1 MKTLKERIPPSILR
15 RLRRLARPANL
26 GTAGLTTPISRHWGF
41 DRGTPIDR
49 YYIERFLQQHAND
62 VHGHVLEVKDASYT
76 RRFGTDVTKSDVLDI
91 DPANPHA
98 TVVADL
104 ATPGL
109 SNDATF
115 DCFILTQTLHIIYDT
130 RAAIR
135 RAYHLLRPGGVLLVT
150 VPALSRA
157 TVPDYWRFTPASCRL
172 LFGEV
177 FGPGEVAVAAHGNV
191 LTSVAFL
198 HGMAYQELARR
209 DLDADDEMFPLV
221 VTVRAVKG
229 GGGGAAAP
237 A

>member
-1 MKTLKERIPPSILR
+1 MRTLKERIPPLLRR
-15 RLRRLARPANL
+15 RLRRFVRPADL

-41 DRGTPIDR
+41 DRGTPVDR
-49 YYIERFLQQHAND
+49 YYIERFLTQHAGD
-62 VHGHVLEVKDASYT
+62 VRGHVLEVKDASYT
-76 RRFGTDVTKSDVLDI
+76 RRFGTGVTKSDVIDI
-91 DPANPHA
+91 DATNPHA

-104 ATPGL
+104 TTPGR
-109 SNDATF
+109 SDEPTF

-130 RAAIR
+130 RAALR

-177 FGPGEVAVAAHGNV
+177 FSPGDVAVAAHGNV

-198 HGMAYQELARR
+198 HGIAYQELARR
-209 DLDADDEMFPLV
+209 DLDVDDAMFPLV

-229 GGGGAAAP
+229 IGGAVAAP